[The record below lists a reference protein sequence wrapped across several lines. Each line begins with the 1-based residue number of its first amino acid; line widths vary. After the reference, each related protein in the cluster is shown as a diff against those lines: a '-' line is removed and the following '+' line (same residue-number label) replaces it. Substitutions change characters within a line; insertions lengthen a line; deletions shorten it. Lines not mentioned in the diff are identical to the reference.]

1 MGTKCWMS
9 DASHL
14 ILCQQPSA
22 VYFSDVLCAVFLFD
36 VGVGGGG
43 AGSAFMTGS
52 APRVYD

>member
-43 AGSAFMTGS
+43 C
-52 APRVYD
+52 RVSVHDRFCPSGL

>member
-1 MGTKCWMS
+1 MS

-36 VGVGGGG
+36 VGVGGGRGGG
-43 AGSAFMTGS
+43 AGSVFMTGS

>member
-36 VGVGGGG
+36 VGGGG